1 MQLLRVIKLRVFYLP
16 GLVNINYDNVY
27 RKLKNRMSA
36 QQARDRKK
44 VYVTELEERIAQLEE
59 EVCFLLDHVTH

>member
-1 MQLLRVIKLRVFYLP
+1 
-16 GLVNINYDNVY
+16 
-27 RKLKNRMSA
+27 MSA

-59 EVCFLLDHVTH
+59 EVCFLLDSRDQLASSLVSFDSDFRIILFITLFFHIV

>member
-1 MQLLRVIKLRVFYLP
+1 MTKSF
-16 GLVNINYDNVY
+16 LVHTVYY

-44 VYVTELEERIAQLEE
+44 QYVEDLEKRVAQLEK
-59 EVCFLLDHVTH
+59 EV

>member
-1 MQLLRVIKLRVFYLP
+1 MGFSLQLRF
-16 GLVNINYDNVY
+16 

-44 VYVTELEERIAQLEE
+44 LYVSELEERVAQLEK
-59 EVCFLLDHVTH
+59 EVRWSYDNFPMFARHTLQT

>member
-1 MQLLRVIKLRVFYLP
+1 MVSVC
-16 GLVNINYDNVY
+16 

-59 EVCFLLDHVTH
+59 EVRFDH